1 MLGRRAPLPVCPLRL
16 RDRDP
21 SVSSSHTRKPGSEG
35 RELRK
40 GGKGGWR
47 GRGERLLTPWLW
59 KEEAAAAS
67 TEEKRQERRAQAR

>member
-1 MLGRRAPLPVCPLRL
+1 MRHLRSRAIAPSGHRPHGDRLGR
-16 RDRDP
+16 
-21 SVSSSHTRKPGSEG
+21 EG

-47 GRGERLLTPWLW
+47 GRGERLLTPWLR

-67 TEEKRQERRAQAR
+67 AEERRQERRAQAR